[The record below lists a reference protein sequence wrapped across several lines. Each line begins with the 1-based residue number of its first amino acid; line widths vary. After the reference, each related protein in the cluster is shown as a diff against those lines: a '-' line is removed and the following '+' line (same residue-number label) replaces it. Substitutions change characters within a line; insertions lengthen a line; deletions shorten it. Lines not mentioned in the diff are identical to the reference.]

1 MYAAEEIKVA
11 TYWEI
16 IDDISRV
23 AHSLNKNA
31 MSFDEYIEDGGKYG
45 CDVFGA
51 EDGSFAA
58 FCELAGIKRL
68 PDRD

>member
-1 MYAAEEIKVA
+1 
-11 TYWEI
+11 
-16 IDDISRV
+16 
-23 AHSLNKNA
+23 